1 MAEFSKEL
9 IRALANGSKEAYE
22 EIKNL
27 PLALRMAI
35 GVEVDK
41 LKREENIVPMDGG
54 AGFSIYE
61 QKKSNYVDD
70 DAVRESMQRM
80 MDIRKENEERAEK
93 AREEFIKEQT
103 RHAVERARSGL
114 TRNDRLPR

>member
-1 MAEFSKEL
+1 MEFSKEL

-27 PLALRMAI
+27 PLAVRMAI

-41 LKREENIVPMDGG
+41 LRRDENIVPMDGG
-54 AGFSIYE
+54 GFSIFE
-61 QKKSNYVDD
+61 QKKSKYVDD

-93 AREEFIKEQT
+93 SREEFIKEQT
-103 RHAVERARSGL
+103 RQAVERARSGL
-114 TRNDRLPR
+114 PRNDKLQR